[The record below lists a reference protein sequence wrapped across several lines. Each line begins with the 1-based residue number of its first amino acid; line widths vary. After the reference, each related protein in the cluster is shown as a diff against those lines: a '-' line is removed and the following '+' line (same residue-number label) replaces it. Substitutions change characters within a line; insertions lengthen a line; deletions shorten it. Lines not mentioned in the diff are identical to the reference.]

1 MKQSNKK
8 IKPIHVMVK
17 ECVDKQI
24 ALGERILNNNGFGLS
39 TRTKDFPSDDLI
51 KARKNLLFKKTP
63 PDNNSH

>member
-1 MKQSNKK
+1 MSESNKR
-8 IKPIHVMVK
+8 IKPIHEMVK

-51 KARKNLLFKKTP
+51 KARKKLLFKK
-63 PDNNSH
+63 